1 MKKSILDHTYD
12 PEPFRRNPQTGSMH
26 LSGKRSW
33 KEVASISFK
42 PILRK
47 VYLRTTLMNSFTARE
62 HLQEMKDCLSTLGEA
77 FLKVFKAQS
86 LRLSKTSSSPA
97 MREKF
102 WAHSINAR

>member
-47 VYLRTTLMNSFTARE
+47 VLPAHHPNEFLYSQRTPTADEGLPLHLR
-62 HLQEMKDCLSTLGEA
+62 
-77 FLKVFKAQS
+77 
-86 LRLSKTSSSPA
+86 
-97 MREKF
+97 
-102 WAHSINAR
+102 